1 MMMVIVVT
9 EEEKG
14 YRMKMMSKGRWLY
27 IETKESGFIYYNF
40 INFYFIYLFI
50 YFE

>member
-1 MMMVIVVT
+1 MKMVIVVT

-27 IETKESGFIYYNF
+27 IETKESGFIYYYF
-40 INFYFIYLFI
+40 INFILFI